1 MALGN
6 SDEIDQSFVE
16 IRMPKLEGSKDKNDD
31 VEYVLLNCDQLA
43 RKKDLQ
49 NQMSLIFLLITFL
62 FCTNIQQLQ
71 EGNR

>member
-31 VEYVLLNCDQLA
+31 VKYVLLNCDQLA
-43 RKKDLQ
+43 RKKRLAEPNEFDFSFD
-49 NQMSLIFLLITFL
+49 NIFVLY
-62 FCTNIQQLQ
+62 
-71 EGNR
+71 

>member
-43 RKKDLQ
+43 RKKRLAEPNEFDFSFD
-49 NQMSLIFLLITFL
+49 NIFVLH
-62 FCTNIQQLQ
+62 
-71 EGNR
+71 